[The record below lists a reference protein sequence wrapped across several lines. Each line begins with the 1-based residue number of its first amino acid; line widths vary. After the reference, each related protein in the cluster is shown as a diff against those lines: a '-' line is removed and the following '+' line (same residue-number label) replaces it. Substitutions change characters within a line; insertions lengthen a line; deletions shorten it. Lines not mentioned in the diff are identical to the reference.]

1 MQRRNKT
8 ETIEDDQTQIKKE
21 ESKSQSSQQ
30 MVPGERKI
38 IRIKRKWVGEE
49 NKENVVQ
56 NQQNLK
62 NDALKTAQES
72 SKTKLVQEAS
82 ETQFTEDSSLIPRG

>member
-1 MQRRNKT
+1 MQRRNKI
-8 ETIEDDQTQIKKE
+8 ETIEDDQTQTKKE

-30 MVPGERKI
+30 MIPGERKI

-56 NQQNLK
+56 NQ
-62 NDALKTAQES
+62 
-72 SKTKLVQEAS
+72 
-82 ETQFTEDSSLIPRG
+82 